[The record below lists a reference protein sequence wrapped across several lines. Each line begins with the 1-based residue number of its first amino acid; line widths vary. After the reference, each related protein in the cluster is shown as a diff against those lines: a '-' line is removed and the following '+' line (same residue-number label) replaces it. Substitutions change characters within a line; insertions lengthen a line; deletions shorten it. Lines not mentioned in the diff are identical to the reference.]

1 MGHLES
7 TSGSPGAGFLRRVP
21 VRRTFAAL
29 FMVALLAPF
38 GLTVMAQGLPTAL
51 VATVDGPITPV
62 TAGYLADGIR
72 TAEEEG
78 YKVFVVELDTPGG
91 LDESMRDIVQ
101 AFFGARVPVVVY
113 VTPSGGRA
121 ASAGTFITMAA
132 HIAAMAPGTTIGAAT
147 PVDLGGGE
155 ITDKIINDAAAFAE
169 SVAAF
174 HGRDVQFAVE
184 AVRDG
189 RSITADQAV
198 ELGVVDLIAR
208 DLNGLLEEIDGQ
220 TVIMADGR
228 QLIMDT
234 AGGGVEAYDPGF
246 FRSLLLIIADPNLA
260 FLFVSLGTLAVIYE
274 VANPGLGLG
283 GIVGVILLI
292 LGFFALSVLPV
303 TVAGAALLV
312 LAAGLF
318 IGELF
323 VPGIGVLAAGGTI
336 SLIVGGLLL
345 FEGPFG
351 IRPIVLWPVG
361 LVMGGGCSSNLPWG
375 TAARDIT
382 SQKEAPTESPEW
394 VDVITEYNTPDGILR
409 AVNRRSTVGKP
420 GYQRE
425 YPIKDPKQLE
435 WLLRFHCLPQKWLH
449 RGSIPAGP

>member
-1 MGHLES
+1 MRYLRSRKWYPWTGLLERD
-7 TSGSPGAGFLRRVP
+7 AF
-21 VRRTFAAL
+21 RRTVIAV
-29 FMVALLAPF
+29 FMVVLLAPI
-38 GLTVMAQGLPTAL
+38 GLAAVAQDVTTAL

-62 TAGYLADGIR
+62 TADYLADGIR

-78 YKVFVVELDTPGG
+78 YEVFVVELDTPGG
-91 LDESMRDIVQ
+91 LDASMRDIVQ

-113 VTPSGGRA
+113 VSPSGGRA

-155 ITDKIINDAAAFAE
+155 ITDKITNDAAAFAE

-189 RSITADQAV
+189 RSITADQAD
-198 ELGVVDLIAR
+198 ELGVVDLVVR
-208 DLNGLLEEIDGQ
+208 DLNALLEEIDGQ
-220 TVIMADGR
+220 TVIMADGSS
-228 QLIMDT
+228 LVLDT
-234 AGGGVEAYDPGF
+234 ESGAVETYDPGF

-260 FLFVSLGTLAVIYE
+260 FLFISLGTLAVIYE

-303 TVAGAALLV
+303 TVAGAALLI

-318 IGELF
+318 VGELF

-336 SLIVGGLLL
+336 ALIAGGLLL

-361 LVMGGGCSSNLPWG
+361 LVMGVGVVFAGRLTWRARRAPPASGAEALVGRETVIANAHGPTGQAFLEGAWWQIRSRTGDLTEGLPV
-375 TAARDIT
+375 TVVA
-382 SQKEAPTESPEW
+382 TEGLELI
-394 VDVITEYNTPDGILR
+394 VETEEDNP
-409 AVNRRSTVGKP
+409 
-420 GYQRE
+420 
-425 YPIKDPKQLE
+425 
-435 WLLRFHCLPQKWLH
+435 
-449 RGSIPAGP
+449 

>member
-1 MGHLES
+1 
-7 TSGSPGAGFLRRVP
+7 LRQDLL
-21 VRRTFAAL
+21 RRTFAIL
-29 FMVALLAPF
+29 FMVAILTPVGLAAI
-38 GLTVMAQGLPTAL
+38 AQDIPSAL

-62 TAGYLADGIR
+62 TAEYLADGVR

-78 YKVFVVELDTPGG
+78 YEVFVVELDTPGG
-91 LDESMRDIVQ
+91 LDVSMRDIVQ
-101 AFFGARVPVVVY
+101 AFFGAKVPVVVY

-132 HIAAMAPGTTIGAAT
+132 HVAAMAPGTTIGAAT
-147 PVDLGGGE
+147 PVDLQGGE

-174 HGRDVQFAVE
+174 HDRDVGFAVD

-198 ELGVVDLIAR
+198 ELGVVDLVAR
-208 DLNGLLEEIDGQ
+208 DLSALLEAIDGQ
-220 TVIMADGR
+220 TIIMADGR
-228 QLIMDT
+228 SLVLET
-234 AGGGVEAYDPGF
+234 GGSGVEIFDPGF
-246 FRSLLLIIADPNLA
+246 FRDLLLVIADPNLA

-274 VANPGLGLG
+274 VANPGLGLA
-283 GIVGVILLI
+283 GIIGVVLLI

-303 TVAGAALLV
+303 TVAGAALLI

-336 SLIVGGLLL
+336 ALIVGGLLL

-361 LVMGGGCSSNLPWG
+361 LVVGGGVLLAGRLTWRARRAPAASGAEALVGRKTVVANVDGRTGQAFLEGAWWRIRSRTGALPEG
-375 TAARDIT
+375 QTVTVVGNEGLELI
-382 SQKEAPTESPEW
+382 
-394 VDVITEYNTPDGILR
+394 VDAEEDNI
-409 AVNRRSTVGKP
+409 
-420 GYQRE
+420 
-425 YPIKDPKQLE
+425 
-435 WLLRFHCLPQKWLH
+435 
-449 RGSIPAGP
+449 

>member
-1 MGHLES
+1 MGYLGSS
-7 TSGSPGAGFLRRVP
+7 TGNPGARRFGRDP
-21 VRRTFAAL
+21 FHRTCVIL

-38 GLTVMAQGLPTAL
+38 GAASIAQEVPTAL

-62 TAGYLADGIR
+62 TAEYLADGIR

-78 YKVFVVELDTPGG
+78 YEVFVVELDTPGG
-91 LDESMRDIVQ
+91 LDASMRDIVQ
-101 AFFGARVPVVVY
+101 ALLGARVPVVVY

-147 PVDLGGGE
+147 PVDLAGGE
-155 ITDKIINDAAAFAE
+155 ITDKVINDAAAFAE
-169 SVAAF
+169 SVAEVR
-174 HGRDVQFAVE
+174 GRDVRFAVQ

-189 RSITADQAV
+189 RSITADQAI
-198 ELGVVDLIAR
+198 ESGVVDLVVR
-208 DLNGLLEEIDGQ
+208 DLNVLLEEIDGE
-220 TVIMADGR
+220 TVSLADGR
-228 QLIMDT
+228 QVTLDT
-234 AGGGVEAYDPGF
+234 EGRGVHTYDAGF
-246 FRSLLLIIADPNLA
+246 FRSLLLVIADPNLA

-274 VANPGLGLG
+274 VANPGLGLA

-303 TVAGAALLV
+303 TVAGAALLI

-323 VPGIGVLAAGGTI
+323 IPGIGVLAAGGTVA
-336 SLIVGGLLL
+336 LIVGGLLL

-361 LVMGGGCSSNLPWG
+361 LVVGAGAVLAGRLTWQARRAPAASGVEALVGRRMVVA
-375 TAARDIT
+375 TADGWSGQGFVEGAWWRIRSRRGDLT
-382 SQKEAPTESPEW
+382 KGQTVTVVATEGLELI
-394 VDVITEYNTPDGILR
+394 VQTEEENP
-409 AVNRRSTVGKP
+409 
-420 GYQRE
+420 
-425 YPIKDPKQLE
+425 
-435 WLLRFHCLPQKWLH
+435 
-449 RGSIPAGP
+449 

>member
-1 MGHLES
+1 MRFPPS
-7 TSGSPGAGFLRRVP
+7 MTDNPGAGQLRRDP
-21 VRRTFAAL
+21 LRRTFAAL
-29 FMVALLAPF
+29 FLVALLAPF
-38 GLTVMAQGLPTAL
+38 GRAALAQDAPTAL

-62 TAGYLADGIR
+62 TAKYLADGIR
-72 TAEEEG
+72 TAEDEG
-78 YKVFVVELDTPGG
+78 YRVFVVELDTPGG
-91 LDESMRDIVQ
+91 LDTSMRDIVQ

-132 HIAAMAPGTTIGAAT
+132 HVAVMAPATTIGAAT
-147 PVDLGGGE
+147 PVDLQGGE
-155 ITDKIINDAAAFAE
+155 ITDKVINDAVAFAE

-174 HGRDVQFAVE
+174 HDRDAQFAVE

-189 RSITADQAV
+189 RSITAEKAV

-208 DLNGLLEEIDGQ
+208 DLNLLLGEIHGQ
-220 TVIMADGR
+220 AVSMADGH
-228 QLIMDT
+228 QLILDT
-234 AGGGVEAYDPGF
+234 ESGGIEVYDPGF
-246 FRSLLLIIADPNLA
+246 FRSLLLVIADPNLA

-274 VANPGLGLG
+274 VANPGLGLA
-283 GIVGVILLI
+283 GIIGVILLI

-318 IGELF
+318 VGELF
-323 VPGIGVLAAGGTI
+323 VPGIGVMAAGGTI

-361 LVMGGGCSSNLPWG
+361 LVMGVGVMLAGRLTWRARRAPPASGAEALVGRETVVAN
-375 TAARDIT
+375 AAGRTGQAFLEGAWWQIR
-382 SQKEAPTESPEW
+382 SRTEDLIEGRPVTVVANEGLELI
-394 VDVITEYNTPDGILR
+394 VDTEEDNP
-409 AVNRRSTVGKP
+409 
-420 GYQRE
+420 
-425 YPIKDPKQLE
+425 
-435 WLLRFHCLPQKWLH
+435 
-449 RGSIPAGP
+449 

>member
-21 VRRTFAAL
+21 LRRTFVAL
-29 FMVALLAPF
+29 FMTALLAPF
-38 GLTVMAQGLPTAL
+38 GLAVMAQDAPTAL

-101 AFFGARVPVVVY
+101 AFFGAQVPVVVY

-132 HIAAMAPGTTIGAAT
+132 HFAAMAPGTTIGAAT

-174 HGRDVQFAVE
+174 HGRDVQFAVD

-189 RSITADQAV
+189 RSITADQAA

-208 DLNGLLEEIDGQ
+208 DLNVLLEEIDGQ

-234 AGGGVEAYDPGF
+234 AGGGVETYDPGF

-274 VANPGLGLG
+274 VANPGLGLA
-283 GIVGVILLI
+283 GIIGVILLI
-292 LGFFALSVLPV
+292 LGFFALSVLPI

-323 VPGIGVLAAGGTI
+323 VPGIGVLAAGGTL

-345 FEGPFG
+345 FEDPFG

-361 LVMGGGCSSNLPWG
+361 LVMGGGVVLAGRLTWRARRAP
-375 TAARDIT
+375 AASGAEALVGRETVVATGGGRTGQAFVEGAWWRIRSRSEDLIEGRSVT
-382 SQKEAPTESPEW
+382 VVATEGLELIVETKEDNP
-394 VDVITEYNTPDGILR
+394 
-409 AVNRRSTVGKP
+409 
-420 GYQRE
+420 
-425 YPIKDPKQLE
+425 
-435 WLLRFHCLPQKWLH
+435 
-449 RGSIPAGP
+449 

>member
-1 MGHLES
+1 
-7 TSGSPGAGFLRRVP
+7 
-21 VRRTFAAL
+21 
-29 FMVALLAPF
+29 MVAFLAPL
-38 GLTVMAQGLPTAL
+38 GLTALAEEVPTAL
-51 VATVDGPITPV
+51 IASIDGPITPV
-62 TAGYLADGIR
+62 TADYLADGIR

-78 YKVFVVELDTPGG
+78 YEVFVVELDTPGG

-147 PVDLGGGE
+147 PVDLQGGE

-189 RSITADQAV
+189 RSVTAEGAV
-198 ELGVVDLIAR
+198 ELGVVDLVVR
-208 DLNGLLEEIDGQ
+208 DLNALLEEIDGQ
-220 TVIMADGR
+220 KVIVADGSS
-228 QLIMDT
+228 LVLDT
-234 AGGGVEAYDPGF
+234 KSGGIETYDPGF

-260 FLFVSLGTLAVIYE
+260 FLFISLGTLAVIYE

-303 TVAGAALLV
+303 TVAGAALLI

-361 LVMGGGCSSNLPWG
+361 LVMGVGVMLAGRLTWR
-375 TAARDIT
+375 ARRAPPA
-382 SQKEAPTESPEW
+382 SGAEALVGRET
-394 VDVITEYNTPDGILR
+394 VITKADGRTGQAFVEGAWWQIRSR
-409 AVNRRSTVGKP
+409 AGDLIEGRPVTVVANEG
-420 GYQRE
+420 
-425 YPIKDPKQLE
+425 LE
-435 WLLRFHCLPQKWLH
+435 LIVETEEDNP
-449 RGSIPAGP
+449 